1 MKTRKL
7 ISKISFI
14 FLLTLGTVAT
24 LQAQSTQS
32 GGGWWHNGGN
42 DEGNCVDCTSEINAT
57 ASIVQQLACQGIQ
70 DLEFGMVGAGSNDQV
85 SPNGGNES
93 DENAGKFRIDGTSG
107 SDVQVNLDF
116 PDELSQLNG
125 NETIP
130 FSNGVG
136 TWNSSDNQSGAN
148 ALGTSGI
155 VTLGGGGQAFIWVG
169 GMITAANNQAAG
181 DYSGTVTLEASYN

>member
-1 MKTRKL
+1 MITRKL
-7 ISKISFI
+7 ISKLTFVFI
-14 FLLTLGTVAT
+14 LSLGTVAS

-32 GGGWWHNGGN
+32 GGWGHNGDNSN
-42 DEGNCVDCTSEINAT
+42 DGNCVDCTSEINAT
-57 ASIVQQLACQGIQ
+57 ANIVQQLACQGIQ

-107 SDVQVNLDF
+107 SDVQVTLDF
-116 PDELSQLNG
+116 PNELTQLNG
-125 NETIP
+125 SETIP

-155 VTLGGGGQAFIWVG
+155 ITLGGGGQGFIWVG